1 MKKILLFV
9 LLGLCSNSA
18 FCQIIKTAVANYVIL
33 QSEDESIR
41 MKTIRYSIENDD
53 TTRLLLFITED
64 SVDSCSRIKAIK
76 RKVLRR
82 YGDFSLSML
91 LWDNVL
97 IKDTIPIVPAFFVKS
112 LAKGETFDVIIK
124 FKDTDKFSLNEFEK
138 HILICR
144 ETDFLTSQISMPN
157 FIDTLKAL
165 HMEYSYSYIVF
176 NSNELS
182 DFIDIKSK

>member
-1 MKKILLFV
+1 MIKNTILFIYFYLF
-9 LLGLCSNSA
+9 CISIFSQDIKSYNTNYRFMNSKDNGYLV
-18 FCQIIKTAVANYVIL
+18 QTERY
-33 QSEDESIR
+33 
-41 MKTIRYSIENDD
+41 TICNNDSV
-53 TTRLLLFITED
+53 RLLILFSEEI
-64 SVDSCSRIKAIK
+64 VDGNHINVLK
-76 RKVLRR
+76 RKLLRR